1 MRPGGHH
8 SFCFTPPQPAPI
20 RIVHTQLGCP
30 MTPSRSVWHRKG
42 GDRTVAEFAGEGTPI

>member
-8 SFCFTPPQPAPI
+8 SFWFTPPQHAL
-20 RIVHTQLGCP
+20 RIVDAQLGCP